1 MLYRASL
8 SSMVIALW
16 ILGSA
21 CSPASSGGGGAGGR
35 QSGGAGGS
43 HSGGSGGAGGSQSGG
58 AGGGSG
64 SGGNGVG
71 AGGSGGL
78 GGTAGGS
85 GGVSQY
91 GGASGNGGDKGDA
104 SAPSADAKADQGSS
118 VEAPAADKPADDVGT
133 TDPRS
138 DSGTTGPITHRTL
151 ISGSGNLYIIGPTGN
166 VEWTASGGDYDC
178 WFLPNGNI
186 VHAYG
191 TGAREIKPDYAS
203 GKDGTVIWD
212 RPTVDGETHSCQP
225 FEEGKFLVTESHPGG
240 ISYILEID
248 RNKTELKK
256 LQIPFPATETA
267 HSQLRQARKLP
278 SGNYLYCQQ
287 HDGYAIEIDPTGK
300 ELHRYPNCNFEALR
314 LSNGN
319 TLVTAGYSNQMIE
332 YDPDSKVVW
341 QVTPAEFTAMGF
353 TPNFI
358 AGVVLLDN
366 GDLIFSNYGA
376 PAAEAAVFQITRE
389 KKLVWSLKQPKN
401 STDVSKTTVAR
412 LLDGIPFP
420 PAATP

>member
-1 MLYRASL
+1 MLHRPSF
-8 SSMVIALW
+8 STIVTALC

-21 CSPASSGGGGAGGR
+21 CSTSSTGSGGSGGSHSGG
-35 QSGGAGGS
+35 SGGGAGGS
-43 HSGGSGGAGGSQSGG
+43 HSGGSSGAGGASN
-58 AGGGSG
+58 
-64 SGGNGVG
+64 SGGNGSG

-78 GGTAGGS
+78 GGAAGGS
-85 GGVSQY
+85 GGKSPS
-91 GGASGNGGDKGDA
+91 GGASGGGGNGGEGDA
-104 SAPSADAKADQGSS
+104 SAPLGDAKADQGSS
-118 VEAPAADKPADDVGT
+118 GDAPAADKPAVEVGT
-133 TDPRS
+133 SDARS
-138 DSGTTGPITHRTL
+138 DSNTGPITHRTL
-151 ISGSGNLYIIGPTGN
+151 ISGSGDLYIIGPTGN

-191 TGAREIKPDYAS
+191 NGAREIKPDYAS
-203 GKDGTVIWD
+203 GKNGTVVWD

-225 FEEGKFLVTESHPGG
+225 IDGDKFLVTESHPGG

-287 HDGYAIEIDPTGK
+287 HDGFAIEIDPTGK
-300 ELHRYPNCNFEALR
+300 ELHRYPTCNFEALR
-314 LSNGN
+314 LANGN
-319 TLVTAGYSNQMIE
+319 TLVTGGYSNQMIE
-332 YDPDSKVVW
+332 YDQDSKVVW
-341 QVTPAEFTAMGF
+341 QVTPAEFKAMGF

-358 AGVVLLDN
+358 AGVILLDN